1 MDMIDNMNK
10 PSASKED
17 EVVEDVEMEQD
28 DNQSDSKVK
37 EWVIE
42 PSEKTKKEVQN
53 SVTQTAINTN
63 EQEQSKQIAPS
74 SLIENNDELND

>member
-10 PSASKED
+10 QSITKED
-17 EVVEDVEMEQD
+17 EVAEDVEMEQD

-42 PSEKTKKEVQN
+42 PSEKTKKEV
-53 SVTQTAINTN
+53 
-63 EQEQSKQIAPS
+63 
-74 SLIENNDELND
+74 

>member
-10 PSASKED
+10 PSATKED

-42 PSEKTKKEVQN
+42 PSEKTKKELQN
-53 SVTQTAINTN
+53 CDNPTA
-63 EQEQSKQIAPS
+63 
-74 SLIENNDELND
+74 